1 MKAEDSARALID
13 IADSLYDAAKKEVE
27 ERWAARV
34 EAAKNLENAGVKLI
48 EKRIEGETSSEYRR
62 YREQFISMIHTWFA
76 QLALLASGLG
86 AEMLPN
92 PEILDP
98 ASLQHKPEEEKAYK
112 ALSFAE
118 DLLKAMRTNVN
129 DELALRTFCLKV
141 TSKA

>member
-1 MKAEDSARALID
+1 
-13 IADSLYDAAKKEVE
+13 
-27 ERWAARV
+27 
-34 EAAKNLENAGVKLI
+34 
-48 EKRIEGETSSEYRR
+48 
-62 YREQFISMIHTWFA
+62 MIHTWFA

-98 ASLQHKPEEEKAYK
+98 ASLQDKPEEEKAYK

-129 DELALRTFCLKV
+129 DELALRTKHKKREKKFIFLLRQFVIDRKNC
-141 TSKA
+141 